1 MSWSLLGESMYGHI
15 TIVFF
20 CPWKREA
27 QETGGGKN
35 QNKTE
40 TNREM
45 SSEGETSV
53 ANKSDGPT
61 VQL

>member
-1 MSWSLLGESMYGHI
+1 MYGHI

>member
-1 MSWSLLGESMYGHI
+1 MYERI

-20 CPWKREA
+20 FGPWKREV

-35 QNKTE
+35 QSKTE
-40 TNREM
+40 TNRDM

-53 ANKSDGPT
+53 PNKSDGPT